1 MKCGH
6 FYLTIIYNQ
15 YMKQSISRA
24 IAWIVLVLSLVF
36 SSSTGVLAQNNEP
49 QVEQQGN
56 VFIQKSTR
64 SSGQIIKT
72 NYIYEDSK
80 GNRDTIYLSPTG
92 KAFVFKVSKNGNTYK
107 KYLPEVTRKLNPQ
120 AYDEKTKSSKNNGR

>member
-1 MKCGH
+1 
-6 FYLTIIYNQ
+6 
-15 YMKQSISRA
+15 MKQSISRA
-24 IAWIVLVLSLVF
+24 IAWIVPTLFFTLVSI
-36 SSSTGVLAQNNEP
+36 TGNAQNNEP

-80 GNRDTIYLSPTG
+80 GNRDTIYLSSTG

-107 KYLPEVTRKLNPQ
+107 KYLPEVTKKLNPQ
-120 AYDEKTKSSKNNGR
+120 AYDEKAKSSKNNGR